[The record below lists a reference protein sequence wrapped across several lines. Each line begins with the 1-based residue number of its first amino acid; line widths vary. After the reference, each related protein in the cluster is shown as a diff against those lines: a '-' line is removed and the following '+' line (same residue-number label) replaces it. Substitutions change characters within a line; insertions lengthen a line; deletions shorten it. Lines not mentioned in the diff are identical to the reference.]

1 MTDDALDE
9 NVALSASIIILVMLM
24 IITLESIQESICC
37 AAIGTR
43 NGYLLGNH
51 SGHRVSHILIYNLVY
66 FLFSNPV
73 ASFSIFYLMTHHQ
86 DANVGYLESS

>member
-1 MTDDALDE
+1 MTDDALVE

-43 NGYLLGNH
+43 QE
-51 SGHRVSHILIYNLVY
+51 SKHRVSHILIYNLVY

>member
-1 MTDDALDE
+1 MTYDALVE

-43 NGYLLGNH
+43 DGYPLGNH
-51 SGHRVSHILIYNLVY
+51 SRHRVSHILIYNLVY

-73 ASFSIFYLMTHHQ
+73 ESFFIFYLMTHHQ
-86 DANVGYLESS
+86 DANLGYLASS